1 MTALMT
7 NAHSLSRF
15 FQTDSRALRR
25 PLFFFL
31 KSLWMDFSASD
42 ASDQQ

>member
-31 KSLWMDFSASD
+31 KSALDGFLSFGR
-42 ASDQQ
+42 Q